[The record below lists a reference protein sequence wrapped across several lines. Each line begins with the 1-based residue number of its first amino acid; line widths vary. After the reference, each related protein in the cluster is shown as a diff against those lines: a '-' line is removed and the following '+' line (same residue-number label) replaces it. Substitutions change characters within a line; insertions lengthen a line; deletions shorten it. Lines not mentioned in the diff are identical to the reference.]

1 MAVSENDLVVGP
13 LTPAEGVTTISADF
27 YFEQA
32 SWLEVYK
39 SGSETPLVLNT
50 DYTVAGAGSSS
61 GVVTL
66 TTAAN
71 GVDSYSVYLVVP
83 LQRSSDMQLRGEFKS
98 EPFNIEMD
106 RLWQALQGVNTQ
118 VGRSVR
124 LPKAS
129 TAIAPLLPVKSTGY
143 ALAWGEDGNL
153 VNAPINVGDIANDLI
168 AAQAAR
174 EGAELAQGEAEG
186 AESGAAAA
194 QSAAETARDKA
205 QDWAEEGEDIAV
217 EPGLYSA
224 KHHAAK
230 SAASATASQAAKDA
244 ATLAAVALGAYYDT
258 TLAAAISTAL
268 GATSAGDQFAA
279 TGDDVE
285 YIGLYRH
292 DSGPVAT
299 EISRLVGYEYLG
311 NRILDQAPPGY
322 FWAVVDD
329 SGDAA
334 IGLRE
339 SDTGFVVA
347 KLVPS
352 EIEIG
357 GQSFEETNAAPFI
370 AWAVQDDN
378 GDVAFGVNEDGKT
391 LVADLKVGRINGS
404 PAADFGGGVSG
415 RAGGRFLSEDAFIIT
430 TGQSLGEGSTPA
442 TSITTAQEYDN
453 VGFAARAAD
462 YSVEGL
468 AALTVA
474 NCGVGSRG
482 ENPMFGTAG
491 NIKALIAAENGLDE
505 TEIDYRLIGV
515 NTAYSGYKIAELEK
529 GTAPYADGI
538 AAATR
543 GKALAD
549 AADRTF
555 AARAVTWTQGEGD
568 AVTPTPFATYRDAL
582 IQLAA
587 DYDTDLKAV
596 TGQAEPVYLICYQTA
611 TRDLTIARAQL
622 EAMQTSPLIVMACPM
637 YQFNYGDS
645 VHIDAASSKW
655 LGGYYGLAYK
665 RTVIDAE
672 PWEPLM
678 PVTSQVSGSVI
689 DLTFNRSG
697 LVFDTTSLPAQT
709 NQGFT
714 VFDGGGA
721 AQTIS
726 TVEIIQPNRVR
737 ITLSSGTPA
746 AGWSVKYGHNNM
758 TGRSDS
764 FVGGGG
770 NLRDRAGDILTYNGN
785 RLDNWSVIFN
795 WTL

>member
-1 MAVSENDLVVGP
+1 MTFNLPTTGTNPKVATKQSLEDAVNTALELAGLSILHPTWAALAAVTGVRDGQPAVVSETDTGTHTDPV
-13 LTPAEGVTTISADF
+13 AD
-27 YFEQA
+27 
-32 SWLEVYK
+32 
-39 SGSETPLVLNT
+39 G
-50 DYTVAGAGSSS
+50 TVDNAGAYSWSAASAGWLRVGSVGELSAALS
-61 GVVTL
+61 QEARGGAE
-66 TTAAN
+66 TAEA
-71 GVDSYSVYLVVP
+71 GAV
-83 LQRSSDMQLRGEFKS
+83 
-98 EPFNIEMD
+98 
-106 RLWQALQGVNTQ
+106 
-118 VGRSVR
+118 
-124 LPKAS
+124 
-129 TAIAPLLPVKSTGY
+129 
-143 ALAWGEDGNL
+143 
-153 VNAPINVGDIANDLI
+153 
-168 AAQAAR
+168 AAQT
-174 EGAELAQGEAEG
+174 
-186 AESGAAAA
+186 
-194 QSAAETARDKA
+194 AAETARDA
-205 QDWAEEGEDIAV
+205 TIA
-217 EPGLYSA
+217 
-224 KHHAAK
+224 
-230 SAASATASQAAKDA
+230 
-244 ATLAAVALGAYYDT
+244 AAVALGAYHDT
-258 TLAAAISTAL
+258 TLAAAITTAL
-268 GATSAGDQFAA
+268 GATTVGDQFAA

-299 EISRLVGYEYLG
+299 EISRLVGYNYVVERLLG
-311 NRILDQAPPGY
+311 VAPPGY

-339 SDTGFVVA
+339 SDTGLVVV
-347 KLVPS
+347 KLIAP

-357 GQSFEETNAAPFI
+357 GQFFEETNTAPFV

-378 GDVAFGVNEDGKT
+378 GKVAFGVTEDGKT
-391 LVADLKVGRINGS
+391 LVADLKVDRINGA
-404 PAADFGGGVSG
+404 PAADFGGGLSG
-415 RAGGRFLSEDAFIIT
+415 RAGGRFLTDDAFIIT
-430 TGQSLGEGSTPA
+430 TGQSLGEGATPA

-468 AALTVA
+468 SPLTVA
-474 NCGVGSRG
+474 NCGVSGRG

-491 NIKALIAAENGLDE
+491 AVKALVETENGLDE
-505 TEIDYRLIGV
+505 TEIDYRLVGV
-515 NTAYSGYKIAELEK
+515 NTAYGGFSIAALSQ
-529 GTAPYADGI
+529 GTAPYDDGI

-543 GKALAD
+543 AKALAD
-549 AADRTF
+549 AAGRTF
-555 AARAVTWTQGEGD
+555 AARAVTWTQGEND
-568 AVTPTPFATYRDAL
+568 AVAPTPFATYRDAL
-582 IQLAA
+582 VQLAA
-587 DYDTDLKAV
+587 DYDADLKAV

-678 PVTSQVSGSVI
+678 PVASQISGSVI

-714 VFDGGGA
+714 VFDGGGS

-737 ITLSSGTPA
+737 ITLASGSPA
-746 AGWSVKYGHNNM
+746 AGWSVKYGHGNM
-758 TGRSDS
+758 TGRADA

-770 NLRDRAGDILTYNGN
+770 NLRDRAGDLLTYNGN
-785 RLDNWSVIFN
+785 RLDNWSVIFD